1 MEKKKEIKGE
11 KKGRIITWNTRPK
24 GLIKNKHFLGCKVT
38 EEEHKELSNILQ
50 QGKKK
55 TGLKSVELIKKL
67 FYDFA
72 EKNKIFYK
80 K

>member
-1 MEKKKEIKGE
+1 MKKEARGA
-11 KKGRIITWNTRPK
+11 KKGRVITWDTHPE
-24 GLIKNKHFLGCKVT
+24 GIVKNKYFLGCKVT
-38 EEEHKELSNILQ
+38 ESEHEELSTILQ
-50 QGKKK
+50 RGKEV

-72 EKNKIFYK
+72 KKNKIIYK

>member
-1 MEKKKEIKGE
+1 MKKETRGA
-11 KKGRIITWNTRPK
+11 KKGRAITWNTRPE
-24 GLIKNKHFLGCKVT
+24 GVIKNKHFLGCKVT
-38 EEEHKELSNILQ
+38 EEEHEELSTILQ
-50 QGKKK
+50 KGKEV

-72 EKNKIFYK
+72 KKTKIIYK